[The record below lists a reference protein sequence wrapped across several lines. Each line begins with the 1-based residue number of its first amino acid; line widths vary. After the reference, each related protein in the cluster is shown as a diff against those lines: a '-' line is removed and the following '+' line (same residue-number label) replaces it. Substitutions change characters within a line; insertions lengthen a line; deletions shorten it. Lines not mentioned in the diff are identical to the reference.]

1 MTDEHRPPSLPIGVN
16 KASMTE
22 LVPVMSHKIHLFRN
36 KFFIPAFLIAIT
48 AVVFLMMPTDNALG
62 LWLLADYFMFTLFC
76 VIYFYVEID
85 RPLSLYIIPVVMI
98 YIIMQVPMWIYPTSC
113 PSGGVCGRTVTL
125 WYGIYYA
132 FDAVWHDV
140 WLKIVGPGNSV
151 PQNIAAMIAQPG
163 MREEF
168 VKAIPALISAGLT
181 VAEAPAIYALA
192 ILVPPVALLVSGQRK
207 TAIFSFILVVACIVL
222 VMATRTPALLL
233 LLPLQAVIA
242 IALHRRHRDPNAKP
256 SKLHELLRLRGPL
269 DGMMIGIAAGLT
281 FTLLENM
288 SQYIPEAGNAV
299 QQQGGSHDSRI
310 LSQLLLLI
318 PRSLDSII
326 AHFAWAGISGY
337 FIGLVVL
344 RPKGWPILLAIGW
357 LVPAFLHGAFDGLLT
372 SNLAWWVL
380 PLDLVSFI
388 LFLACLLKARQLHMS
403 LFMDG
408 ATAARE

>member
-1 MTDEHRPPSLPIGVN
+1 MTDDPSPHLSPAMN

-36 KFFIPAFLIAIT
+36 KFFIPGFLIAIT
-48 AVVFLMMPTDNALG
+48 GVVFLMMPTDNTLG

-76 VIYFYVEID
+76 VIYFYAAID

-98 YIIMQVPMWIYPTSC
+98 YVIMQVPVLIYPTSC
-113 PSGGVCGRTVTL
+113 PSGGLCGRSVTL

-132 FDAVWHDV
+132 FDAMWQGV
-140 WLKIVGPGNSV
+140 WLKIVGGGSSV
-151 PQNIAAMIAQPG
+151 LQNIASMFAQPG
-163 MREEF
+163 LREEF
-168 VKAIPALISAGLT
+168 VKAIPALIAAGLT
-181 VAEAPAIYALA
+181 VAEAPAVYALA
-192 ILVPPVALLVSGQRK
+192 LLLPPVGLLVSGQRK
-207 TAIFSFILVVACIVL
+207 MAMVNFILAAISIAL
-222 VMATRTPALLL
+222 AMATRIYALLL
-233 LLPLQAVIA
+233 ILPLQAVIA
-242 IALHRRHRDPNAKP
+242 VAAHRRHRDPNAKP

-269 DGMMIGIAAGLT
+269 DGMMIGIASGLT

-299 QQQGGSHDSRI
+299 QQHGGSHDSRV
-310 LSQLLLLI
+310 LSELLLLI
-318 PRSLDSII
+318 PRSLDSIV

-344 RPKGWPILLAIGW
+344 RPRGWPILLAIGW

-403 LFMDG
+403 LFEDG